1 MLDDFLIR
9 ATLAAVAVALIAGP
23 LGCIVVWRRMAYVGD
38 TLAHGA
44 LLGVALGVL
53 VDVQPTAG
61 VLAAT
66 FALAVAL
73 VLLQRFGRIASDTAL
88 GILAHGALALG
99 LVAIGLTQGV
109 RVDLLGYLFGDVLAV
124 TRGDL
129 ALLWGGGAAILA
141 VLIWVWRDLLAMT
154 VDPDIAAAEGVA
166 TGRVRLIFTLLVA
179 ATVALAMKVVGVLLV
194 TALLIIPAAAAG
206 RLSLSPERAA
216 VFAAVIGALAA
227 VAGLQASLAI
237 DSPAGPSIVVAA
249 LFGFVLALGIKA
261 RA

>member
-9 ATLAAVAVALIAGP
+9 ATLAAIAVALIAGP

-44 LLGVALGVL
+44 LLGVALGLL
-53 VDVQPTAG
+53 VDVAPTVG
-61 VLAAT
+61 VLAT
-66 FALAVAL
+66 TLALAAGL
-73 VLLQRFGRIASDTAL
+73 VLLQRSGRIAGDTAL

-124 TRGDL
+124 TRSDL
-129 ALLWGGGAAILA
+129 TVLWGGGAVILA
-141 VLIWVWRDLLAMT
+141 AMAWVWRDLLAMT
-154 VDPDIAAAEGVA
+154 VDRDLAAAEGVA
-166 TGRVRLIFTLLVA
+166 VDRVRLIFTLLVA

-206 RLSLSPERAA
+206 RLSRSPERTAIVAA
-216 VFAAVIGALAA
+216 AIGALAA

-249 LFGFVLALGIKA
+249 LFAFVLALSVKA
-261 RA
+261 RI